1 MRGVMRA
8 TLLLAASIFA
18 ISASAGSDCSGE
30 HTAEAEAT
38 DEIHSQQSEVE
49 GHELILRQAIRER
62 ENDLLERQKQQ
73 LEKLQ
78 KQAERDAARVE
89 KLQQITNRS

>member
-8 TLLLAASIFA
+8 TLLFAASVFA
-18 ISASAGSDCSGE
+18 ISANAGSDCSAE
-30 HTAEAEAT
+30 HTAEVKTA
-38 DEIHSQQSEVE
+38 DETHSQPSGVE
-49 GHELILRQAIRER
+49 EHELILRQAIRER

-78 KQAERDAARVE
+78 QQAERDAARAE